1 MAAHMRRRLRRGATT
16 TAVAAA
22 AVAALAASQAPAAT
36 LADGSVGSG
45 DPQAA
50 GEDTANGGTDG
61 AATGNSPYY
70 TDLPPLVSPDKSTAS
85 NVLPA
90 AGSSEAGIPASVLAA
105 YKQAERTVATTDPSC
120 RLPWQ
125 LLAAIGKVESGQAR
139 GGRVDANGTA
149 SPRILGPAL
158 NGQGFAL
165 IKDTDGGAYD
175 GDAVH
180 DRAVGPM
187 QFIPSTWASW
197 GQDANGDGRKD
208 PNNIYD
214 AALAAGRYLCAN
226 DRDLALSADLDR
238 AVLSYNR
245 STEYLRTVRS
255 WFSYYQRGTHEIPD
269 GTGALPSSPS
279 TPSPSPRPGTGSGT
293 GSTPSPKPSPAE
305 PGGTPSPAPSK
316 PGGKPSP
323 DPSKPGGGGST
334 DPTPKPPT
342 PKPPTPKPTPPSETL
357 GSLENAGTGPLR
369 ATAGQEF
376 DERVS
381 VLARNAA
388 GAPLAK
394 VPVTFTVTGDTGTL
408 FAEGKKTVTVWTGTD
423 GTATAPKL
431 RAGEKA
437 GEFTVTAVA
446 GTGRARTL
454 TYAARVT
461 ARQADAIARTDEK
474 ALTAAPGEKFAD
486 AVTVKATYQDAAAA
500 GVAVTATMVK
510 DRLGAVENDKG
521 PHFEEDADGKPVRT
535 LTTLTTDAD
544 GQLRLPEIFAD
555 DHEGTYLLRLTTEG
569 GASVVIELT
578 VEAPEEPA
586 PGEPT
591 EPGETTEPTEP
602 GETPTPGETPS
613 AEPTQTPA
621 ATKP

>member
-1 MAAHMRRRLRRGATT
+1 MAAHIRRRLRKGATT

-36 LADGSVGSG
+36 LADGPAGGG
-45 DPQAA
+45 DPKAA
-50 GEDTANGGTDG
+50 GEDTASTENDG

-70 TDLPPLVSPDKSTAS
+70 TDLPPLVTPDK
-85 NVLPA
+85 P
-90 AGSSEAGIPASVLAA
+90 GSSSNLPVTGSAEAGIPASILAA
-105 YKQAERTVATTDPSC
+105 YKQAEQTVATTDPAC

-139 GGRVDANGTA
+139 GGRVDTNGTTT
-149 SPRILGPAL
+149 SPILGPAL

-175 GDAVH
+175 SDAVH

-226 DRDLALSADLDR
+226 DRDLAIAADLDK

-269 GTGALPSSPS
+269 GTGRLPTAPS
-279 TPSPSPRPGTGSGT
+279 TPSPSPNPGTPSPGT
-293 GSTPSPKPSPAE
+293 TPAPKPSPSP
-305 PGGTPSPAPSK
+305 PGGKPTPGPSK
-316 PGGKPSP
+316 PG
-323 DPSKPGGGGST
+323 DGST
-334 DPTPKPPT
+334 SPKPKPPT
-342 PKPPTPKPTPPSETL
+342 SKPTPAETF

-369 ATAGQEF
+369 ATAGQAF
-376 DERVS
+376 DERVA
-381 VLARNAA
+381 VLARNAL
-388 GAPLAK
+388 GAPLGK
-394 VPVTFTVTGDTGTL
+394 VSVTFTVTGNTGTL
-408 FAEGKKTVTVWTGTD
+408 FAGGKKTVTVRTGAD
-423 GTATAPKL
+423 GTATAPEL

-446 GTGRARTL
+446 GTGRPRTL
-454 TYAARVT
+454 TYAATVT
-461 ARQADAIARTDEK
+461 ARQADTIARTDEK
-474 ALTAAPGEKFAD
+474 ALVAAPGGKFAD
-486 AVTVKATYQDAAAA
+486 AVTVKATYKDAAAA

-510 DRLGAVENDKG
+510 DPLGLFDNDKG
-521 PHFEEDADGKPVRT
+521 PYFKDAAGKPVRT
-535 LTTLTTDAD
+535 LTTLTTDAE
-544 GQLRLPEIFAD
+544 GKLWLPEIFAD
-555 DHEGTYLLRLTTEG
+555 GTEGTYLLRLTTEG

-578 VEAPEEPA
+578 VQAPEETA
-586 PGEPT
+586 PEGATPEETAPKET
-591 EPGETTEPTEP
+591 E
-602 GETPTPGETPS
+602 
-613 AEPTQTPA
+613 TPA
-621 ATKP
+621 A

>member
-1 MAAHMRRRLRRGATT
+1 MAAHIRRRLRKGATT

-36 LADGSVGSG
+36 LAEGPAGGG
-45 DPQAA
+45 DPKAA
-50 GEDTANGGTDG
+50 GEDTASAEDDG

-70 TDLPPLVSPDKSTAS
+70 TDLPPLVTPDK
-85 NVLPA
+85 P
-90 AGSSEAGIPASVLAA
+90 GSSSNLPVTGSAEAGIPASILAA
-105 YKQAERTVATTDPSC
+105 YKQAEQTVATTDPAC

-139 GGRVDANGTA
+139 GGRVDANGTTT
-149 SPRILGPAL
+149 SPILGPAL

-175 GDAVH
+175 SDAVH

-226 DRDLALSADLDR
+226 DRDLAIAADLDK

-269 GTGALPSSPS
+269 GTGRLPTAPS
-279 TPSPSPRPGTGSGT
+279 TPSPSPNP
-293 GSTPSPKPSPAE
+293 
-305 PGGTPSPAPSK
+305 GTPSPGATPGPKPPPSTPGGKPTPGPSK
-316 PGGKPSP
+316 PG
-323 DPSKPGGGGST
+323 DGST
-334 DPTPKPPT
+334 SPKPKPPT
-342 PKPPTPKPTPPSETL
+342 SKPTPAETF

-369 ATAGQEF
+369 ATAGQAF
-376 DERVS
+376 DERVA
-381 VLARNAA
+381 VLARNAL
-388 GAPLAK
+388 GAPLGK
-394 VPVTFTVTGDTGTL
+394 VSVTFTVTGNTGTL
-408 FAEGKKTVTVWTGTD
+408 FTGGKKTVTVRTGAD
-423 GTATAPKL
+423 GTATAPEL

-446 GTGRARTL
+446 GTGRPRTL
-454 TYAARVT
+454 TYAATVT

-474 ALTAAPGEKFAD
+474 ALVAAPGGKFAD
-486 AVTVKATYQDAAAA
+486 AVTVKATYKDAAAA

-510 DRLGAVENDKG
+510 DPLGLFDNDKG
-521 PHFEEDADGKPVRT
+521 PYFKDAAGKPVRT
-535 LTTLTTDAD
+535 LTTLTTDAE
-544 GQLRLPEIFAD
+544 GMLRLPEIFAD
-555 DHEGTYLLRLTTEG
+555 GTEGTYLLRLTTEG

-578 VEAPEEPA
+578 IQAPEETA
-586 PGEPT
+586 PEGTAPE
-591 EPGETTEPTEP
+591 ETAPKET
-602 GETPTPGETPS
+602 ETPE
-613 AEPTQTPA
+613 A
-621 ATKP
+621 

>member
-1 MAAHMRRRLRRGATT
+1 MAAHIRRRLRKGATT

-36 LADGSVGSG
+36 LADGPAGGG
-45 DPQAA
+45 DPKAA
-50 GEDTANGGTDG
+50 GEDTASAEDDG

-70 TDLPPLVSPDKSTAS
+70 TDLPPLVTPNKPGAS
-85 NVLPA
+85 SNLPVT
-90 AGSSEAGIPASVLAA
+90 GSAEAGIPASILAA
-105 YKQAERTVATTDPSC
+105 YKQAEQTVATTDPAC

-139 GGRVDANGTA
+139 GGRVDTNGTTT
-149 SPRILGPAL
+149 SPILGPAL

-175 GDAVH
+175 SDAVH

-226 DRDLALSADLDR
+226 DRDLAIAADLDK

-255 WFSYYQRGTHEIPD
+255 WLSYYQRGTHEIPD
-269 GTGALPSSPS
+269 GTGTLPTTPS
-279 TPSPSPRPGTGSGT
+279 TPSPNPGTPSPNPGT
-293 GSTPSPKPSPAE
+293 PSPGATPSPKPSPD
-305 PGGTPSPAPSK
+305 K
-316 PGGKPSP
+316 PGGKPAP
-323 DPSKPGGGGST
+323 GHSKPGDGST
-334 DPTPKPPT
+334 SPKPKPPT
-342 PKPPTPKPTPPSETL
+342 SKPTPAETF

-369 ATAGQEF
+369 ATAGQAF
-376 DERVS
+376 DERVA
-381 VLARNAA
+381 VLARNAL
-388 GAPLAK
+388 GAPLGK
-394 VPVTFTVTGDTGTL
+394 VSVTFTVTGNTGTL
-408 FAEGKKTVTVWTGTD
+408 FAGGKKTVTVRTGAD
-423 GTATAPKL
+423 GTATAPEL

-446 GTGRARTL
+446 GTGRPRTL
-454 TYAARVT
+454 TYAATVT
-461 ARQADAIARTDEK
+461 ARQADTIARTGEK
-474 ALTAAPGEKFAD
+474 ALVAAPGGKFAD
-486 AVTVKATYQDAAAA
+486 AVTVKATYKDAAAA

-510 DRLGAVENDKG
+510 DPLGLFDNDKG
-521 PHFEEDADGKPVRT
+521 PYFKDAAGKPVRT
-535 LTTLTTDAD
+535 LTTLTTDAE
-544 GQLRLPEIFAD
+544 GMLRLPEIFAD
-555 DHEGTYLLRLTTEG
+555 GTEGTYLLRLTTEG

-578 VEAPEEPA
+578 IQAPEETA
-586 PGEPT
+586 PE
-591 EPGETTEPTEP
+591 ETAPEGTTPEETAPKDT
-602 GETPTPGETPS
+602 ETPE
-613 AEPTQTPA
+613 A
-621 ATKP
+621 

>member
-1 MAAHMRRRLRRGATT
+1 MAAHIRRRLRKGATT

-36 LADGSVGSG
+36 LADGSAGSG
-45 DPQAA
+45 DPKAA
-50 GEDTANGGTDG
+50 GEDTASGETDG

-70 TDLPPLVSPDKSTAS
+70 TDLPPLVTPDRPGSS
-85 NVLPA
+85 SDLPA
-90 AGSSEAGIPASVLAA
+90 AGSAEAGIPASVLAA

-165 IKDTDGGAYD
+165 IRDTDGGAYD

-226 DRDLALSADLDR
+226 DRDLALAADLDK

-245 STEYLRTVRS
+245 SSEYLRTVRS

-269 GTGALPSSPS
+269 GTGTLPS
-279 TPSPSPRPGTGSGT
+279 TPSTPTPTPSPRPGTGSGP
-293 GSTPSPKPSPAE
+293 GVTPSPKPS
-305 PGGTPSPAPSK
+305 SSK

-323 DPSKPGGGGST
+323 GPSKPGGGGST
-334 DPTPKPPT
+334 NPT
-342 PKPPTPKPTPPSETL
+342 PKPPTPKPTPPSETF

-381 VLARNAA
+381 VLARNAV

-394 VPVTFTVTGDTGTL
+394 VPVAFTVTGDTGTL
-408 FAEGKKTVTVWTGTD
+408 FAGGRKTVTVRTGTD

-431 RAGEKA
+431 QAGEKA
-437 GEFTVTAVA
+437 GQFTVTAVA
-446 GTGRARTL
+446 GSGRPRTL
-454 TYAARVT
+454 TYAATVT

-474 ALTAAPGEKFAD
+474 ALVAAPGEKFAD
-486 AVTVKATYQDAAAA
+486 AVTVKATYKDDVAA

-510 DRLGAVENDKG
+510 DRPGVIDNDKG
-521 PHFEEDADGKPVRT
+521 PYFKDADGKPVRT

-555 DHEGTYLLRLTTEG
+555 GNEGTYLLRLTTEG

-578 VEAPEEPA
+578 VEAPQETVPEEPA
-586 PGEPT
+586 PD
-591 EPGETTEPTEP
+591 ET
-602 GETPTPGETPS
+602 
-613 AEPTQTPA
+613 A
-621 ATKP
+621 APDAPKP

>member
-1 MAAHMRRRLRRGATT
+1 MAAHIRRRLRKGATT

-36 LADGSVGSG
+36 LADGSAGSG
-45 DPQAA
+45 DPKAA
-50 GEDTANGGTDG
+50 GEDTASGETDG

-70 TDLPPLVSPDKSTAS
+70 TDLPPLVTPDKPGSSS
-85 NVLPA
+85 NLPA
-90 AGSSEAGIPASVLAA
+90 AGRAEAGIPASILAA

-226 DRDLALSADLDR
+226 DRDLALAADLDQ

-269 GTGALPSSPS
+269 GTGTLPS
-279 TPSPSPRPGTGSGT
+279 TPSTPTPSPRPGAGSG
-293 GSTPSPKPSPAE
+293 SSATPSPNPS
-305 PGGTPSPAPSK
+305 PSK
-316 PGGKPSP
+316 PGKPSP
-323 DPSKPGGGGST
+323 GPSKPGGGGST
-334 DPTPKPPT
+334 SPT
-342 PKPPTPKPTPPSETL
+342 PKPPTPKPTPPSETF

-381 VLARNAA
+381 VLARNAV
-388 GAPLAK
+388 GAPLAM
-394 VPVTFTVTGDTGTL
+394 VPVTFTVTGGTGTL
-408 FAEGKKTVTVWTGTD
+408 FAGGRKTVTVRTGTD

-431 RAGEKA
+431 QAGEKA

-446 GTGRARTL
+446 GTGRPRTL
-454 TYAARVT
+454 TYAATVT

-474 ALTAAPGEKFAD
+474 ALAAAPGEKFAD
-486 AVTVKATYQDAAAA
+486 AVTVKATYKDAAAA

-510 DRLGAVENDKG
+510 DPLGVIDNDKG
-521 PHFEEDADGKPVRT
+521 PYFKDAKGKPVRT

-555 DHEGTYLLRLTTEG
+555 DNEGTYLLRLTTEG
-569 GASVVIELT
+569 GASVVIKLT
-578 VEAPEEPA
+578 VEAPEETAPEEPA
-586 PGEPT
+586 PDAT
-591 EPGETTEPTEP
+591 
-602 GETPTPGETPS
+602 ETPV
-613 AEPTQTPA
+613 

>member
-1 MAAHMRRRLRRGATT
+1 MAAHIRRRLRKGATT

-36 LADGSVGSG
+36 LADGSAGNG
-45 DPQAA
+45 DPKAA
-50 GEDTANGGTDG
+50 GEDTASADNDG

-70 TDLPPLVSPDKSTAS
+70 TDLPPLVTPDKPGSSS
-85 NVLPA
+85 NLPA
-90 AGSSEAGIPASVLAA
+90 TGSAEAGIPASILAA
-105 YKQAERTVATTDPSC
+105 YKQAEQTVATTDPNC

-139 GGRVDANGTA
+139 GGRVDANGTTT
-149 SPRILGPAL
+149 SPILGPAL

-226 DRDLALSADLDR
+226 DRDLAIAADLDK

-269 GTGALPSSPS
+269 GTGTLPTTPS
-279 TPSPSPRPGTGSGT
+279 TPSPNPGPSTGPSV
-293 GSTPSPKPSPAE
+293 TPSPKPSP
-305 PGGTPSPAPSK
+305 GK

-323 DPSKPGGGGST
+323 GPSKPGGGST
-334 DPTPKPPT
+334 SPTPKPPT
-342 PKPPTPKPTPPSETL
+342 PTPTPTPPAETF

-381 VLARNAA
+381 VRARNAL

-394 VPVTFTVTGDTGTL
+394 VPVTFTVTGNTGTL
-408 FAEGKKTVTVWTGTD
+408 FTGGKKTVKVTTGAD
-423 GTATAPKL
+423 GTATAPAL
-431 RAGEKA
+431 QAGEKA

-446 GTGRARTL
+446 GVGRPRTL
-454 TYAARVT
+454 TYAATVT

-474 ALTAAPGEKFAD
+474 ELLAAPGEKFGH
-486 AVTVKATYQDAAAA
+486 AVTVKATYKDAVAA

-510 DRLGAVENDKG
+510 DPLGLIDNDKG
-521 PHFEEDADGKPVRT
+521 PYFKDADGKPVRT

-544 GQLRLPEIFAD
+544 GVLRLPEIFAD
-555 DHEGTYLLRLTTEG
+555 DTEGTFTLRLTTEG

-578 VEAPEEPA
+578 VRAPEETA
-586 PGEPT
+586 PEETDPEEPV
-591 EPGETTEPTEP
+591 PGKT
-602 GETPTPGETPS
+602 ETPE
-613 AEPTQTPA
+613 A
-621 ATKP
+621 

>member
-1 MAAHMRRRLRRGATT
+1 MAAHIRRRLRKGATT

-36 LADGSVGSG
+36 LADGSAGSG
-45 DPQAA
+45 DPKAA
-50 GEDTANGGTDG
+50 GEDTASGETDG

-70 TDLPPLVSPDKSTAS
+70 TDLPPLVTPDKPGSSS
-85 NVLPA
+85 NLPA
-90 AGSSEAGIPASVLAA
+90 AGRAEAGIPASILAA

-226 DRDLALSADLDR
+226 DRDLALAADLDQ

-269 GTGALPSSPS
+269 GTGTLPS
-279 TPSPSPRPGTGSGT
+279 TPSTPTPSPRPGAGSG
-293 GSTPSPKPSPAE
+293 SSATPSPNPS
-305 PGGTPSPAPSK
+305 PSK
-316 PGGKPSP
+316 PGKPSP
-323 DPSKPGGGGST
+323 GPSKPGGGGST
-334 DPTPKPPT
+334 SPT
-342 PKPPTPKPTPPSETL
+342 PKPPTPKPTPPSETF

-381 VLARNAA
+381 VLARNAV

-394 VPVTFTVTGDTGTL
+394 VPVTFTVTGGTGTL
-408 FAEGKKTVTVWTGTD
+408 FAGGRKTVTVRTGTD

-431 RAGEKA
+431 QAGEKA

-446 GTGRARTL
+446 GTGRPRTL
-454 TYAARVT
+454 TYAATVT

-474 ALTAAPGEKFAD
+474 ALAAAPGEKFAD
-486 AVTVKATYQDAAAA
+486 AVTVKATYKDAAAA

-510 DRLGAVENDKG
+510 DPLGVIDNDKG
-521 PHFEEDADGKPVRT
+521 PYFKDAKGKPVRT

-555 DHEGTYLLRLTTEG
+555 DNEGTYLLRLTTEG
-569 GASVVIELT
+569 GASVVIKLT
-578 VEAPEEPA
+578 VEAPEETA
-586 PGEPT
+586 PEETAPDAT
-591 EPGETTEPTEP
+591 E
-602 GETPTPGETPS
+602 
-613 AEPTQTPA
+613 TPA

>member
-1 MAAHMRRRLRRGATT
+1 MAAHIRRRLRKGATT

-36 LADGSVGSG
+36 LADGSAGSG
-45 DPQAA
+45 DPKAA
-50 GEDTANGGTDG
+50 GEDTASGETDG

-70 TDLPPLVSPDKSTAS
+70 TDLPPLVTPDKPGSSS
-85 NVLPA
+85 NLPA
-90 AGSSEAGIPASVLAA
+90 AGSAEAGIPASVLAA

-226 DRDLALSADLDR
+226 DRDLALAADLDK

-255 WFSYYQRGTHEIPD
+255 WYSYYQRGTHEIPD
-269 GTGALPSSPS
+269 GTGTLPS
-279 TPSPSPRPGTGSGT
+279 TPSTPTPSPRPGTGSGP
-293 GSTPSPKPSPAE
+293 SAPPSPKPSPD
-305 PGGTPSPAPSK
+305 K

-323 DPSKPGGGGST
+323 GPSKPGGGGST
-334 DPTPKPPT
+334 SPT
-342 PKPPTPKPTPPSETL
+342 PKPPTPKPTPPSATF

-381 VLARNAA
+381 VLARNAV

-408 FAEGKKTVTVWTGTD
+408 FAGGKKTVTVRTGTD

-431 RAGEKA
+431 QAGEKA

-446 GTGRARTL
+446 GTGRPRTL
-454 TYAARVT
+454 TYAATVT

-474 ALTAAPGEKFAD
+474 ALVAAPGEKFAD
-486 AVTVKATYQDAAAA
+486 AVTVKATYKDAAAA

-510 DRLGAVENDKG
+510 DRLGVIDNDKG
-521 PHFEEDADGKPVRT
+521 PYFKDADGKPVRT

-555 DHEGTYLLRLTTEG
+555 DNEGTYLLRLTTEG

-578 VEAPEEPA
+578 VEAPQETTPEEPA
-586 PGEPT
+586 PDAT
-591 EPGETTEPTEP
+591 E
-602 GETPTPGETPS
+602 
-613 AEPTQTPA
+613 TPA

>member
-1 MAAHMRRRLRRGATT
+1 MAAHIRRRLRKGATT

-36 LADGSVGSG
+36 LADGSAGSG
-45 DPQAA
+45 DPKAA
-50 GEDTANGGTDG
+50 GEDTASETDG

-70 TDLPPLVSPDKSTAS
+70 TDLPPLVTPDKPGSSS
-85 NVLPA
+85 NLPA
-90 AGSSEAGIPASVLAA
+90 AGRAEAGIPASILAA

-139 GGRVDANGTA
+139 GGRVDANGTTT
-149 SPRILGPAL
+149 SPILGPAL

-175 GDAVH
+175 GDSVH

-187 QFIPSTWASW
+187 QFIPSTWATW

-226 DRDLALSADLDR
+226 DRDLALAADLDQ

-269 GTGALPSSPS
+269 GTGTLPTSPS
-279 TPSPSPRPGTGSGT
+279 TPTPNPSPGTGSG
-293 GSTPSPKPSPAE
+293 PSATPKPS
-305 PGGTPSPAPSK
+305 PSK

-334 DPTPKPPT
+334 SPK
-342 PKPPTPKPTPPSETL
+342 PKPPTPKPTPPAETF

-369 ATAGQEF
+369 ATAGQAF
-376 DERVS
+376 DERVT
-381 VLARNAA
+381 VLARNAV

-408 FAEGKKTVTVWTGTD
+408 FDGGKKTVTVRTGAD
-423 GTATAPKL
+423 GTATAPRL
-431 RAGEKA
+431 QAGEKA

-446 GTGRARTL
+446 GTGRPRTL
-454 TYAARVT
+454 TYAATVT

-474 ALTAAPGEKFAD
+474 DLVAAPGEKFAD
-486 AVTVKATYQDAAAA
+486 AVTVKATYKDAAAA

-510 DRLGAVENDKG
+510 DRLGVIDNDKG
-521 PHFEEDADGKPVRT
+521 PYFKDADGEPVRT
-535 LTTLTTDAD
+535 LTGLTTDAD

-555 DHEGTYLLRLTTEG
+555 DNEGTFLLRLTTEG
-569 GASVVIELT
+569 GASIVVELT
-578 VEAPEEPA
+578 VKAPEETTP
-586 PGEPT
+586 E
-591 EPGETTEPTEP
+591 EPGETTAPEPTE
-602 GETPTPGETPS
+602 
-613 AEPTQTPA
+613 TPA

>member
-1 MAAHMRRRLRRGATT
+1 MAAHIRRRLRKGATT

-36 LADGSVGSG
+36 LADGPAGGG
-45 DPQAA
+45 DPKAA
-50 GEDTANGGTDG
+50 GEDTASAEDDG

-70 TDLPPLVSPDKSTAS
+70 TDLPPLVTPDK
-85 NVLPA
+85 P
-90 AGSSEAGIPASVLAA
+90 GSSSNLPVTGSAEAGIPASILAA
-105 YKQAERTVATTDPSC
+105 YKQAEQTVATTDPAC

-139 GGRVDANGTA
+139 GGRVDTNGTTT
-149 SPRILGPAL
+149 SPILGPAL

-175 GDAVH
+175 SDAVH

-226 DRDLALSADLDR
+226 DRDLAIAADLDK

-269 GTGALPSSPS
+269 GTGRLPTAPS
-279 TPSPSPRPGTGSGT
+279 TPSPSPNPGTPSPGT
-293 GSTPSPKPSPAE
+293 TPGPKPSPSP
-305 PGGTPSPAPSK
+305 PGGKPTPGPSK
-316 PGGKPSP
+316 PG
-323 DPSKPGGGGST
+323 DGST
-334 DPTPKPPT
+334 SPKPKPPT
-342 PKPPTPKPTPPSETL
+342 SKPTPAETF

-369 ATAGQEF
+369 ATAGQAF
-376 DERVS
+376 DERVA
-381 VLARNAA
+381 VLARNAL
-388 GAPLAK
+388 GAPLGK
-394 VPVTFTVTGDTGTL
+394 VSVTFTVTGNTGTL
-408 FAEGKKTVTVWTGTD
+408 FAGGKKTVTVRTGAD
-423 GTATAPKL
+423 GTATAPEL

-446 GTGRARTL
+446 GTGRPRTL
-454 TYAARVT
+454 TYAATVT
-461 ARQADAIARTDEK
+461 ARQADTIARTDEK
-474 ALTAAPGEKFAD
+474 ALVAAPGGKFAD
-486 AVTVKATYQDAAAA
+486 AVTVKATYKDAAAA

-510 DRLGAVENDKG
+510 DPLGLFDNDKG
-521 PHFEEDADGKPVRT
+521 PYFKDAAGKPVRT
-535 LTTLTTDAD
+535 LTTLTTDAE
-544 GQLRLPEIFAD
+544 GKLRLPEILAD
-555 DHEGTYLLRLTTEG
+555 GTEGTYLLRLTTEG

-578 VEAPEEPA
+578 VQAPEETA
-586 PGEPT
+586 PEGTTPE
-591 EPGETTEPTEP
+591 ETAPKET
-602 GETPTPGETPS
+602 ETPE
-613 AEPTQTPA
+613 A
-621 ATKP
+621 

>member
-1 MAAHMRRRLRRGATT
+1 MAAHIRRRLRKGATT

-36 LADGSVGSG
+36 LADGSAGSG
-45 DPQAA
+45 DPKAA
-50 GEDTANGGTDG
+50 GEDTASGETDG

-70 TDLPPLVSPDKSTAS
+70 TDLPPLVTPDKPGSSS
-85 NVLPA
+85 NLPA
-90 AGSSEAGIPASVLAA
+90 AGSAEAGIPASVLAA

-139 GGRVDANGTA
+139 GGRVDADGTA

-226 DRDLALSADLDR
+226 DRDLAIAADLDK

-255 WFSYYQRGTHEIPD
+255 WYSYYQRGTHEIPD
-269 GTGALPSSPS
+269 GTGTLPSTPS
-279 TPSPSPRPGTGSGT
+279 TPTPSPSPGGGSG
-293 GSTPSPKPSPAE
+293 SSATPSPS
-305 PGGTPSPAPSK
+305 PSK

-323 DPSKPGGGGST
+323 GPSKPGGGGST
-334 DPTPKPPT
+334 SPT
-342 PKPPTPKPTPPSETL
+342 PKPPTPKPTPPSETF

-381 VLARNAA
+381 VLARNAV

-394 VPVTFTVTGDTGTL
+394 VPVTFTVTGGTGTL
-408 FAEGKKTVTVWTGTD
+408 FAGGKKTVTVRTGTD

-431 RAGEKA
+431 QAGEKA

-446 GTGRARTL
+446 GTGRPRTL
-454 TYAARVT
+454 TYAATVT

-474 ALTAAPGEKFAD
+474 ALVAAPGEKFAD
-486 AVTVKATYQDAAAA
+486 AVTVKATYKDAVAA

-510 DRLGAVENDKG
+510 DRLGVIDNDKG
-521 PHFEEDADGKPVRT
+521 PYFKDADGKPVRT

-555 DHEGTYLLRLTTEG
+555 DNEGTYLLRLTTEG

-578 VEAPEEPA
+578 VKAPEETTPEEPA
-586 PGEPT
+586 PDAME
-591 EPGETTEPTEP
+591 
-602 GETPTPGETPS
+602 
-613 AEPTQTPA
+613 TPA

>member
-1 MAAHMRRRLRRGATT
+1 MAAHIRRRLRKGATT

-36 LADGSVGSG
+36 LADGSAGSG
-45 DPQAA
+45 DPKAA
-50 GEDTANGGTDG
+50 GEDTASGETDG

-70 TDLPPLVSPDKSTAS
+70 TDLPPLVTPDKPGSSS
-85 NVLPA
+85 NLPA
-90 AGSSEAGIPASVLAA
+90 AGSAEAGIPASVLAA

-226 DRDLALSADLDR
+226 DRDLALAADLDN

-255 WFSYYQRGTHEIPD
+255 WYSYYQRGTHEIPD
-269 GTGALPSSPS
+269 GTGTLPS
-279 TPSPSPRPGTGSGT
+279 TPSTPTPSPRPGTGSGP
-293 GSTPSPKPSPAE
+293 SATPSPKPSPD
-305 PGGTPSPAPSK
+305 K

-323 DPSKPGGGGST
+323 GPSKPGGGGST
-334 DPTPKPPT
+334 SPT
-342 PKPPTPKPTPPSETL
+342 PKPPTPKPTPPSATF

-381 VLARNAA
+381 VLARNAV

-408 FAEGKKTVTVWTGTD
+408 FAGGKKTVTVRTGTD

-431 RAGEKA
+431 QAGEKA

-446 GTGRARTL
+446 GTGRPRTL
-454 TYAARVT
+454 TYAATVT

-474 ALTAAPGEKFAD
+474 ALVAAPGEKFAD
-486 AVTVKATYQDAAAA
+486 AVTVKATYKDAAAA

-510 DRLGAVENDKG
+510 DPLGVIDNDKG
-521 PHFEEDADGKPVRT
+521 PYFKDADGKPVRT

-555 DHEGTYLLRLTTEG
+555 DNEGTYLLRLTTEG

-578 VEAPEEPA
+578 VEAPQETTPEEPA
-586 PGEPT
+586 PDAT
-591 EPGETTEPTEP
+591 E
-602 GETPTPGETPS
+602 
-613 AEPTQTPA
+613 TPA

>member
-1 MAAHMRRRLRRGATT
+1 MAAHIRRRLRKGATT

-36 LADGSVGSG
+36 LADGSAGSG
-45 DPQAA
+45 DPKAA
-50 GEDTANGGTDG
+50 GEDTASGETDG

-70 TDLPPLVSPDKSTAS
+70 TDLPPLVTPDKPGSSS
-85 NVLPA
+85 NLPA
-90 AGSSEAGIPASVLAA
+90 AGSAEAGIPASVLAA

-226 DRDLALSADLDR
+226 DRDLALAADLDQ

-255 WFSYYQRGTHEIPD
+255 WYSYYQRGALEIPD
-269 GTGALPSSPS
+269 GTGRLPS
-279 TPSPSPRPGTGSGT
+279 TPSTPTPSPRPGTGSGP
-293 GSTPSPKPSPAE
+293 SATPSPKPSPD
-305 PGGTPSPAPSK
+305 K

-323 DPSKPGGGGST
+323 GPSKPGGGGST
-334 DPTPKPPT
+334 SPT
-342 PKPPTPKPTPPSETL
+342 PKPPTPKPTPPSATF

-381 VLARNAA
+381 VLARNAV

-394 VPVTFTVTGDTGTL
+394 VPVTFTVTGGTGTL
-408 FAEGKKTVTVWTGTD
+408 FAGGKKTVTVRTGAD

-431 RAGEKA
+431 QAGEKA

-446 GTGRARTL
+446 GTGRPRTL
-454 TYAARVT
+454 TYAATVT

-474 ALTAAPGEKFAD
+474 ALVAAPGEKFAD
-486 AVTVKATYQDAAAA
+486 AVTVKATYKDAAAA

-510 DRLGAVENDKG
+510 DRLGVIDNDKG
-521 PHFEEDADGKPVRT
+521 PYFKDADGKPVRT

-555 DHEGTYLLRLTTEG
+555 DNEGTYLLRLTTEG

-578 VEAPEEPA
+578 VKAPEETTPDEPA
-586 PGEPT
+586 PDAT
-591 EPGETTEPTEP
+591 E
-602 GETPTPGETPS
+602 
-613 AEPTQTPA
+613 TPA

>member
-1 MAAHMRRRLRRGATT
+1 MAAHIRRRLRKGATT

-36 LADGSVGSG
+36 LADGPAGGG
-45 DPQAA
+45 DPKAA
-50 GEDTANGGTDG
+50 GEDTASTENDG

-70 TDLPPLVSPDKSTAS
+70 TDLPPLVTPDK
-85 NVLPA
+85 P
-90 AGSSEAGIPASVLAA
+90 GSSSNLPVTGSAEAGIPASILAA
-105 YKQAERTVATTDPSC
+105 YKQAEQTVATTDPAC

-139 GGRVDANGTA
+139 GGRVDTNGTTT
-149 SPRILGPAL
+149 SPILGPAL

-175 GDAVH
+175 SDAVH

-226 DRDLALSADLDR
+226 DRDLAIAADLDK

-269 GTGALPSSPS
+269 GTGRLPTAPS
-279 TPSPSPRPGTGSGT
+279 TPSPSPNPGTPSPGT
-293 GSTPSPKPSPAE
+293 TPAPKPSPSP
-305 PGGTPSPAPSK
+305 PGGKPTPGPSK
-316 PGGKPSP
+316 PG
-323 DPSKPGGGGST
+323 DGST
-334 DPTPKPPT
+334 SPKPKPPT
-342 PKPPTPKPTPPSETL
+342 SKPTPAETF

-369 ATAGQEF
+369 ATAGQAF
-376 DERVS
+376 DERVA
-381 VLARNAA
+381 VLARSAL
-388 GAPLAK
+388 GAPLGK
-394 VPVTFTVTGDTGTL
+394 VSVTFTVTGNTGTL
-408 FAEGKKTVTVWTGTD
+408 FAGGKKTVTVRTGAD
-423 GTATAPKL
+423 GTATAPEL

-446 GTGRARTL
+446 GTGRPRTL
-454 TYAARVT
+454 TYAATVT
-461 ARQADAIARTDEK
+461 ARQADTIARTDET
-474 ALTAAPGEKFAD
+474 ALVAAPGGKFAD
-486 AVTVKATYQDAAAA
+486 AVTVKATYKDAAAA

-510 DRLGAVENDKG
+510 DPLGLFDNDKG
-521 PHFEEDADGKPVRT
+521 PYFKDAAGKPVRT
-535 LTTLTTDAD
+535 LTTLTTDAE
-544 GQLRLPEIFAD
+544 GKLRLPEIFAD
-555 DHEGTYLLRLTTEG
+555 GTEGTYLLRLTTEG

-578 VEAPEEPA
+578 VQAPEETA
-586 PGEPT
+586 PEGTTPE
-591 EPGETTEPTEP
+591 ETAPKET
-602 GETPTPGETPS
+602 ETPE
-613 AEPTQTPA
+613 A
-621 ATKP
+621 

>member
-1 MAAHMRRRLRRGATT
+1 MAAHIRRRLRKGATT

-36 LADGSVGSG
+36 LADGPAGGG
-45 DPQAA
+45 DPKAA
-50 GEDTANGGTDG
+50 GEDTASAEDDG

-70 TDLPPLVSPDKSTAS
+70 TDLPPLVTPDKPGAS
-85 NVLPA
+85 SNLPVT
-90 AGSSEAGIPASVLAA
+90 GSAEAGIPASILAA
-105 YKQAERTVATTDPSC
+105 YKQAEQTVATTDPAC

-139 GGRVDANGTA
+139 GGRVDANGTTT
-149 SPRILGPAL
+149 SPILGPAL

-175 GDAVH
+175 SDAVH

-226 DRDLALSADLDR
+226 DRDLAIAADLDK

-269 GTGALPSSPS
+269 GTGTLPTTPS
-279 TPSPSPRPGTGSGT
+279 TPSGSTPSPNPGAPSPGA
-293 GSTPSPKPSPAE
+293 TPSPKPSPD
-305 PGGTPSPAPSK
+305 K
-316 PGGKPSP
+316 PGGKPTP
-323 DPSKPGGGGST
+323 GPSKPGDGST
-334 DPTPKPPT
+334 SPKPKPPT
-342 PKPPTPKPTPPSETL
+342 SKPTPAETF

-369 ATAGQEF
+369 ATAGQTF
-376 DERVS
+376 DERVA
-381 VLARNAA
+381 VLARNAL
-388 GAPLAK
+388 GAPLGK
-394 VPVTFTVTGDTGTL
+394 VSVTFTVTGNTGTL
-408 FAEGKKTVTVWTGTD
+408 FADGKKTVTLRTGAD
-423 GTATAPKL
+423 GTVTAPEL

-446 GTGRARTL
+446 GTGRPRTL
-454 TYAARVT
+454 TYAATVT
-461 ARQADAIARTDEK
+461 ARQADTIARTDEK
-474 ALTAAPGEKFAD
+474 ALVAAPGGKFAD
-486 AVTVKATYQDAAAA
+486 AVTVKATYKDAAAA

-510 DRLGAVENDKG
+510 DPLGLFDNDKG
-521 PHFEEDADGKPVRT
+521 PYFKDAAGKPVRT
-535 LTTLTTDAD
+535 LTALTTDAE
-544 GQLRLPEIFAD
+544 GMLRLPEIFAD
-555 DHEGTYLLRLTTEG
+555 GTEGTYLLRLTTEG

-578 VEAPEEPA
+578 IQAPEETA
-586 PGEPT
+586 PEGTTPE
-591 EPGETTEPTEP
+591 ETAPKET
-602 GETPTPGETPS
+602 ETPE
-613 AEPTQTPA
+613 A
-621 ATKP
+621 

>member
-1 MAAHMRRRLRRGATT
+1 MAAHIRRRLRKGATT

-22 AVAALAASQAPAAT
+22 AVAALTASQAPGVT
-36 LADGSVGSG
+36 LAEGSVGGG
-45 DPQAA
+45 DPKAA
-50 GEDTANGGTDG
+50 GEDTASAGDDG
-61 AATGNSPYY
+61 EATGNSPYY
-70 TDLPPLVSPDKSTAS
+70 TDLPPLVTPDK
-85 NVLPA
+85 P
-90 AGSSEAGIPASVLAA
+90 GSSSKLPMSGSAEAGIPASILAA

-149 SPRILGPAL
+149 TPRILGPAL

-187 QFIPSTWASW
+187 QFIPSTWAAW

-226 DRDLALSADLDR
+226 DRDLALTADLDQ

-269 GTGALPSSPS
+269 GAGTLPATPS
-279 TPSPSPRPGTGSGT
+279 TPSPSPNPGTTPGPSR
-293 GSTPSPKPSPAE
+293 TPSPKPS
-305 PGGTPSPAPSK
+305 PSK

-323 DPSKPGGGGST
+323 GPSKPGDGST
-334 DPTPKPPT
+334 SPTPKPPT
-342 PKPPTPKPTPPSETL
+342 PKPPTPKPTPPSDTF

-369 ATAGQEF
+369 ATAGRAF
-376 DERVS
+376 DEQVS
-381 VLARNAA
+381 VRARNAL

-394 VPVTFTVTGDTGTL
+394 VPVTFTVTGNTGTL
-408 FAEGKKTVTVWTGTD
+408 FTGGKKTVTVTTGAD
-423 GTATAPKL
+423 GTATAPEL

-446 GTGRARTL
+446 GTGRPRTL
-454 TYAARVT
+454 TYAATVT
-461 ARQADAIARTDEK
+461 ARQADAIVRTEEK
-474 ALTAAPGEKFAD
+474 ALVAAPGGKFAD
-486 AVTVKATYQDAAAA
+486 AVTVKATYKDAAAA

-510 DRLGAVENDKG
+510 DSPEFADNDRG
-521 PHFEEDADGKPVRT
+521 PYFKDADGKPVRT
-535 LTTLTTDAD
+535 LTTLTDAE
-544 GQLRLPEIFAD
+544 GVLRLPEIFAD
-555 DHEGTYLLRLTTEG
+555 DTEGTYLLRLTTEG

-578 VEAPEEPA
+578 IEAPEETTPEETPPEETTPEETTPEETA
-586 PGEPT
+586 PGGTAPE
-591 EPGETTEPTEP
+591 ETAPEKT
-602 GETPTPGETPS
+602 ETPE
-613 AEPTQTPA
+613 A
-621 ATKP
+621 

>member
-1 MAAHMRRRLRRGATT
+1 MAAHIRRRLRKGATT

-36 LADGSVGSG
+36 LADGSAGSG
-45 DPQAA
+45 DPKAA
-50 GEDTANGGTDG
+50 GEDTASGETDG

-70 TDLPPLVSPDKSTAS
+70 TDLPPLVTPDKPGSSS
-85 NVLPA
+85 NLPA
-90 AGSSEAGIPASVLAA
+90 AGSAEAGIPASVLAA

-226 DRDLALSADLDR
+226 DRDLALAADLDQ

-255 WFSYYQRGTHEIPD
+255 WYSYYQRGTHEIPD
-269 GTGALPSSPS
+269 GTGTLPSIPS
-279 TPSPSPRPGTGSGT
+279 TPSPSPRPGTGSGP
-293 GSTPSPKPSPAE
+293 SATPSPKPSPD
-305 PGGTPSPAPSK
+305 K

-323 DPSKPGGGGST
+323 GPSKPGGGGST
-334 DPTPKPPT
+334 SPT
-342 PKPPTPKPTPPSETL
+342 PKPPTPKPTPPSATF

-381 VLARNAA
+381 VLARNAI

-394 VPVTFTVTGDTGTL
+394 VPVTFTVTGGTGTL
-408 FAEGKKTVTVWTGTD
+408 FAGGKKTVTVRTGAD

-431 RAGEKA
+431 QAGEKA

-446 GTGRARTL
+446 GTGRPRTL
-454 TYAARVT
+454 TYAATVT

-474 ALTAAPGEKFAD
+474 ALVAAPGEKFAD
-486 AVTVKATYQDAAAA
+486 AVTVKATYKDAAAA

-510 DRLGAVENDKG
+510 DRLGVIDNDKG
-521 PHFEEDADGKPVRT
+521 PYFKDADGKPVRT
-535 LTTLTTDAD
+535 LTTLTTDAA

-555 DHEGTYLLRLTTEG
+555 DNEGTYLLRLTTEG

-578 VEAPEEPA
+578 VKAPEETTPEEPA
-586 PGEPT
+586 PDAT
-591 EPGETTEPTEP
+591 E
-602 GETPTPGETPS
+602 
-613 AEPTQTPA
+613 TPA

>member
-1 MAAHMRRRLRRGATT
+1 MAAHIRRRLRKGATT

-36 LADGSVGSG
+36 LADGSAGSG
-45 DPQAA
+45 DPKAA
-50 GEDTANGGTDG
+50 GEDTASGETDG

-70 TDLPPLVSPDKSTAS
+70 TDLPPLVTPDKPGSSS
-85 NVLPA
+85 NLPA
-90 AGSSEAGIPASVLAA
+90 AGRAEAGIPASILAA

-226 DRDLALSADLDR
+226 DRDLALAADLDQ

-269 GTGALPSSPS
+269 GTGTLPS
-279 TPSPSPRPGTGSGT
+279 TPSTPTPSPRPGAGSG
-293 GSTPSPKPSPAE
+293 SSATPSPNPS
-305 PGGTPSPAPSK
+305 PSK
-316 PGGKPSP
+316 PGKPSP
-323 DPSKPGGGGST
+323 GPSKPGGGGST
-334 DPTPKPPT
+334 SPT
-342 PKPPTPKPTPPSETL
+342 PKPPTPKPTPPSETF

-381 VLARNAA
+381 VLARNAV

-394 VPVTFTVTGDTGTL
+394 VPVTFTVTGGTGTL
-408 FAEGKKTVTVWTGTD
+408 FAGGRKTVTVRTGTD

-431 RAGEKA
+431 QAGEKA

-446 GTGRARTL
+446 GTGRPRTL
-454 TYAARVT
+454 TYAATVT

-474 ALTAAPGEKFAD
+474 ALVAAPGEKFAD
-486 AVTVKATYQDAAAA
+486 AVTVKATYKDAAAA

-510 DRLGAVENDKG
+510 DPLGVIDNDKG
-521 PHFEEDADGKPVRT
+521 PYFKDAKGKPVRT

-555 DHEGTYLLRLTTEG
+555 DNEGTYLLRLTTEG
-569 GASVVIELT
+569 GASVVIKLT
-578 VEAPEEPA
+578 VEAPEETA
-586 PGEPT
+586 PEETAPEETAPDAT
-591 EPGETTEPTEP
+591 E
-602 GETPTPGETPS
+602 
-613 AEPTQTPA
+613 TPA

>member
-1 MAAHMRRRLRRGATT
+1 MAAHIRRRLRKGATT

-22 AVAALAASQAPAAT
+22 VVAALTASQAPAAT
-36 LADGSVGSG
+36 LAEGAAGGG
-45 DPQAA
+45 DPKAA
-50 GEDTANGGTDG
+50 GEDTASAGDDG

-70 TDLPPLVSPDKSTAS
+70 TDLPPLVTPDKPRSS
-85 NVLPA
+85 SELPMT
-90 AGSSEAGIPASVLAA
+90 GGTEAGIPASILAA
-105 YKQAERTVATTDPSC
+105 YKQAERTVATTDPNC

-158 NGQGFAL
+158 NGRGFAL

-226 DRDLALSADLDR
+226 DRDLALAADLDS

-269 GTGALPSSPS
+269 GTGTLPTAPS
-279 TPSPSPRPGTGSGT
+279 TPSPNRGPSTNPGPSR
-293 GSTPSPKPSPAE
+293 TPSPKPSPH
-305 PGGTPSPAPSK
+305 K

-323 DPSKPGGGGST
+323 GASKPGGDGST
-334 DPTPKPPT
+334 SPKPKPPTPKPPI
-342 PKPPTPKPTPPSETL
+342 PKPPTPKPTPPSETF

-369 ATAGQEF
+369 ATAGQAF

-381 VLARNAA
+381 VRARNAL

-394 VPVTFTVTGDTGTL
+394 VPVTFAVTGNTGTL
-408 FAEGKKTVTVWTGTD
+408 FTGGGKTVTVTTGAD
-423 GTATAPKL
+423 GTATAPAL
-431 RAGEKA
+431 QAGEQA

-446 GTGRARTL
+446 GIGRPRTL
-454 TYAARVT
+454 TYAATVT
-461 ARQADAIARTDEK
+461 ARQADAIARTGDK
-474 ALTAAPGEKFAD
+474 ALVAAPGEKFAD
-486 AVTVKATYQDAAAA
+486 VVTVKATYEAAAAA

-510 DRLGAVENDKG
+510 DPLGLVDNDRG
-521 PHFEEDADGKPVRT
+521 PYFKDEDDTPVRT
-535 LTTLTTDAD
+535 LTTLTTDAE
-544 GQLRLPEIFAD
+544 GVLRLPEIFAD
-555 DHEGTYLLRLTTEG
+555 DTEGTYLLRLTTEG

-578 VEAPEEPA
+578 IQAPEETAPEEAAPEETAPEESAPEETA
-586 PGEPT
+586 PGKT
-591 EPGETTEPTEP
+591 
-602 GETPTPGETPS
+602 ETPE
-613 AEPTQTPA
+613 A
-621 ATKP
+621 

>member
-1 MAAHMRRRLRRGATT
+1 MAAHIRRRLRKGATT

-36 LADGSVGSG
+36 LADAGGG
-45 DPQAA
+45 DPKAA
-50 GEDTANGGTDG
+50 GEDTASAEDDG

-70 TDLPPLVSPDKSTAS
+70 TDLPPLVTPDK
-85 NVLPA
+85 P
-90 AGSSEAGIPASVLAA
+90 GSSSNLPVTGSAEAGIPASILAA
-105 YKQAERTVATTDPSC
+105 YKQAEQTVATTDPAC

-139 GGRVDANGTA
+139 GGRVDANGTTT
-149 SPRILGPAL
+149 SPILGPAL

-175 GDAVH
+175 SDAVH

-226 DRDLALSADLDR
+226 DRDLAIAADLDK

-269 GTGALPSSPS
+269 GTGRLPTAPS
-279 TPSPSPRPGTGSGT
+279 TPTPSPNPGTPSP
-293 GSTPSPKPSPAE
+293 TPTPKPSPD
-305 PGGTPSPAPSK
+305 K
-316 PGGKPSP
+316 PGGKPTP
-323 DPSKPGGGGST
+323 GPSKPGDGST
-334 DPTPKPPT
+334 SPKPKPPT
-342 PKPPTPKPTPPSETL
+342 SKPTPAETF

-369 ATAGQEF
+369 ATAGQAF
-376 DERVS
+376 DERVT
-381 VLARNAA
+381 VLARNAL
-388 GAPLAK
+388 GAPLGK
-394 VPVTFTVTGDTGTL
+394 VSVTFTVTGDTGTL
-408 FAEGKKTVTVWTGTD
+408 FAGGRKTVTLRTGAD
-423 GTATAPKL
+423 GTVTAPEL

-446 GTGRARTL
+446 GTGRPRTL
-454 TYAARVT
+454 TYAATVT

-474 ALTAAPGEKFAD
+474 ALVAAPGEKFAD
-486 AVTVKATYQDAAAA
+486 AVTVKATYKDAAAA

-510 DRLGAVENDKG
+510 DPLGLFDNDKG
-521 PHFEEDADGKPVRT
+521 PYFKDAAGKPVRT

-544 GQLRLPEIFAD
+544 GMLRLPEIFAD
-555 DHEGTYLLRLTTEG
+555 GTEGIFKLRLTTEG

-578 VEAPEEPA
+578 IQAPEETA
-586 PGEPT
+586 PEGTTPEEAAPK
-591 EPGETTEPTEP
+591 ET
-602 GETPTPGETPS
+602 ETPE
-613 AEPTQTPA
+613 A
-621 ATKP
+621 

>member
-1 MAAHMRRRLRRGATT
+1 MAAHIRRRLRKGATT

-36 LADGSVGSG
+36 LADGPAGGG
-45 DPQAA
+45 DPKAA
-50 GEDTANGGTDG
+50 GEDTASTENDG

-70 TDLPPLVSPDKSTAS
+70 TDLPPLVTPDK
-85 NVLPA
+85 P
-90 AGSSEAGIPASVLAA
+90 GSSSNLPVTGSAEAGIPASILAA
-105 YKQAERTVATTDPSC
+105 YKQAEQTVATTDPAC

-139 GGRVDANGTA
+139 GGRVDTNGTTT
-149 SPRILGPAL
+149 SPILGPAL

-175 GDAVH
+175 SDAVH

-226 DRDLALSADLDR
+226 DRDLAIAADLDK

-269 GTGALPSSPS
+269 GTGRLPTAPS
-279 TPSPSPRPGTGSGT
+279 APSPSPNPGTPSPGT
-293 GSTPSPKPSPAE
+293 TPAPKPSPSP
-305 PGGTPSPAPSK
+305 PGGKPTPGPSK
-316 PGGKPSP
+316 PG
-323 DPSKPGGGGST
+323 DGST
-334 DPTPKPPT
+334 SPKPKPPT
-342 PKPPTPKPTPPSETL
+342 SKPTPAETF

-369 ATAGQEF
+369 ATAGQAF
-376 DERVS
+376 DERVA
-381 VLARNAA
+381 VLARNAL
-388 GAPLAK
+388 GAPLGK
-394 VPVTFTVTGDTGTL
+394 VSVTFTVTGNTGTL
-408 FAEGKKTVTVWTGTD
+408 FAGGKKTVTVRTGAD
-423 GTATAPKL
+423 GTATAPEL

-437 GEFTVTAVA
+437 GEFTVTTVA
-446 GTGRARTL
+446 GTGRPRTL
-454 TYAARVT
+454 TYAATVT
-461 ARQADAIARTDEK
+461 ARQADTIARTDEK
-474 ALTAAPGEKFAD
+474 ALVAAPGGKFAD
-486 AVTVKATYQDAAAA
+486 AVTVKATYKDAAAA

-510 DRLGAVENDKG
+510 DPLGLFDNDKG
-521 PHFEEDADGKPVRT
+521 PYFKDAAGKPVRT
-535 LTTLTTDAD
+535 LTTLTTDAE
-544 GQLRLPEIFAD
+544 GKLRLPEIFAD
-555 DHEGTYLLRLTTEG
+555 GTEGTYLLRLTTEG

-578 VEAPEEPA
+578 VQAPEETA
-586 PGEPT
+586 PEGTTPEETAPKET
-591 EPGETTEPTEP
+591 E
-602 GETPTPGETPS
+602 
-613 AEPTQTPA
+613 TPA
-621 ATKP
+621 A

>member
-1 MAAHMRRRLRRGATT
+1 MAAHIRRRLRKGATT

-36 LADGSVGSG
+36 LADGSAGSG
-45 DPQAA
+45 DPKAA
-50 GEDTANGGTDG
+50 GEDTASGETDG

-70 TDLPPLVSPDKSTAS
+70 TDLPPLVTPDKPGSSS
-85 NVLPA
+85 NLPA
-90 AGSSEAGIPASVLAA
+90 AGSAEAGIPASVLAA

-226 DRDLALSADLDR
+226 DRDLALAADLDQ

-255 WFSYYQRGTHEIPD
+255 WYSYYQRGTHEIPD
-269 GTGALPSSPS
+269 GTGTLPS
-279 TPSPSPRPGTGSGT
+279 TPSTPTPSPRPGTGSGP
-293 GSTPSPKPSPAE
+293 SATPSPKPSPD
-305 PGGTPSPAPSK
+305 K

-323 DPSKPGGGGST
+323 GPSKPGGGGST
-334 DPTPKPPT
+334 SPT
-342 PKPPTPKPTPPSETL
+342 PKPPTPKPTPPSATF

-381 VLARNAA
+381 VLARNAV

-394 VPVTFTVTGDTGTL
+394 VPVTFTVTGGTGTL
-408 FAEGKKTVTVWTGTD
+408 FAGGKKTVTVRTGAD

-431 RAGEKA
+431 QAGEKA

-446 GTGRARTL
+446 GTGRPRTL
-454 TYAARVT
+454 TYAATVT

-474 ALTAAPGEKFAD
+474 ALVAAPGEKFAD
-486 AVTVKATYQDAAAA
+486 AVTVKATYKDAAAA

-510 DRLGAVENDKG
+510 DRLGVIDNDKG
-521 PHFEEDADGKPVRT
+521 PYFKDADGKPVRT

-555 DHEGTYLLRLTTEG
+555 DNEGTYLLRLTTEG

-578 VEAPEEPA
+578 VKAPEETTPEEPA
-586 PGEPT
+586 PDAT
-591 EPGETTEPTEP
+591 E
-602 GETPTPGETPS
+602 
-613 AEPTQTPA
+613 TPA

>member
-1 MAAHMRRRLRRGATT
+1 MAAHIRRRLRKGATT

-36 LADGSVGSG
+36 LADGSAGSG
-45 DPQAA
+45 DPKAA
-50 GEDTANGGTDG
+50 GEDTASGETDG

-70 TDLPPLVSPDKSTAS
+70 TDLPPLVTPDKPGSSS
-85 NVLPA
+85 NLPA
-90 AGSSEAGIPASVLAA
+90 AGSAEAGIPASVLAA
-105 YKQAERTVATTDPSC
+105 YKQAERSVATTDPSC

-226 DRDLALSADLDR
+226 DRDLALAADLDQ

-255 WFSYYQRGTHEIPD
+255 WYSYYQRGTHEIPD
-269 GTGALPSSPS
+269 GTGTLPS
-279 TPSPSPRPGTGSGT
+279 TPSTPTPSPRPGTGSGP
-293 GSTPSPKPSPAE
+293 SATPSPKPSPD
-305 PGGTPSPAPSK
+305 K

-323 DPSKPGGGGST
+323 GPSKPGGGGST
-334 DPTPKPPT
+334 SPT
-342 PKPPTPKPTPPSETL
+342 PKPPTPKPTPPSATF

-381 VLARNAA
+381 VLARNAV

-394 VPVTFTVTGDTGTL
+394 VPVTFTVTGGTGTL
-408 FAEGKKTVTVWTGTD
+408 FAGGKKTVTVRTGAD

-431 RAGEKA
+431 QAGEKA

-446 GTGRARTL
+446 GTGRPRTL
-454 TYAARVT
+454 TYAATVT

-474 ALTAAPGEKFAD
+474 ALVAAPGEKFAD
-486 AVTVKATYQDAAAA
+486 AVTVKATYKDAAAA

-510 DRLGAVENDKG
+510 DRLGVIDNDKG
-521 PHFEEDADGKPVRT
+521 PYFKDADGKPVRT

-555 DHEGTYLLRLTTEG
+555 DNEGTYLLRLTTEG

-578 VEAPEEPA
+578 VKAPEETTPDEPA
-586 PGEPT
+586 PDAT
-591 EPGETTEPTEP
+591 E
-602 GETPTPGETPS
+602 
-613 AEPTQTPA
+613 TPA

>member
-1 MAAHMRRRLRRGATT
+1 MAAHIRRRLRKGATT

-36 LADGSVGSG
+36 LADGSAGSG
-45 DPQAA
+45 DPKAA
-50 GEDTANGGTDG
+50 GEDTASGETDG

-70 TDLPPLVSPDKSTAS
+70 TDLPPLVTPDKPGSSS
-85 NVLPA
+85 NLPA
-90 AGSSEAGIPASVLAA
+90 AGSAEAGIPASVLAA

-226 DRDLALSADLDR
+226 DRDLALAADLDQ

-255 WFSYYQRGTHEIPD
+255 WYSYYQRGTHEIPD
-269 GTGALPSSPS
+269 GTGTLPSIPS
-279 TPSPSPRPGTGSGT
+279 TPTPSPRPGTGSGP
-293 GSTPSPKPSPAE
+293 SATPSPKPSPD
-305 PGGTPSPAPSK
+305 K

-323 DPSKPGGGGST
+323 GPSKPGGGGST
-334 DPTPKPPT
+334 SPT
-342 PKPPTPKPTPPSETL
+342 PKPPTPKPTPPSATF

-381 VLARNAA
+381 VLARNAV

-394 VPVTFTVTGDTGTL
+394 VPVTFTVTGGTGTL
-408 FAEGKKTVTVWTGTD
+408 FAGGKKTVTVRTGAD

-431 RAGEKA
+431 QAGEKA

-446 GTGRARTL
+446 GTGRPRTL
-454 TYAARVT
+454 TYAATVT

-474 ALTAAPGEKFAD
+474 ALVAAPGEKFAD
-486 AVTVKATYQDAAAA
+486 AVTVKATYKDAAAA

-510 DRLGAVENDKG
+510 DRLGVIDNDKG
-521 PHFEEDADGKPVRT
+521 PYFKDADGKPVRT

-555 DHEGTYLLRLTTEG
+555 DNEGTYLLRLTTEG

-578 VEAPEEPA
+578 VKAPEETTPEEPA
-586 PGEPT
+586 PDAT
-591 EPGETTEPTEP
+591 E
-602 GETPTPGETPS
+602 
-613 AEPTQTPA
+613 TPA

>member
-1 MAAHMRRRLRRGATT
+1 MAAHIRRRLRKGATT

-36 LADGSVGSG
+36 LSEGSGGG

-50 GEDTANGGTDG
+50 GEDTASAGTDG

-70 TDLPPLVSPDKSTAS
+70 TDLPPLVTPDKPGSSS
-85 NVLPA
+85 NLPA
-90 AGSSEAGIPASVLAA
+90 AGRAEAGIPATILAA
-105 YKQAERTVATTDPSC
+105 YKQAEQTVATTDPTC

-226 DRDLALSADLDR
+226 DRDLAVSADLDK

-245 STEYLRTVRS
+245 STEYLNTVRS
-255 WFSYYQRGTHEIPD
+255 WLSYYQRGTHEVPD
-269 GTGALPSSPS
+269 GAGTLPTTPS
-279 TPSPSPRPGTGSGT
+279 TPVPTLPGPRPGSGP
-293 GSTPSPKPSPAE
+293 SVTPSPKPSP
-305 PGGTPSPAPSK
+305 SK
-316 PGGKPSP
+316 PAGKPSP
-323 DPSKPGGGGST
+323 SPSKPGGGST
-334 DPTPKPPT
+334 SPTPKPPT
-342 PKPPTPKPTPPSETL
+342 PPTGEPTPPAETF

-369 ATAGQEF
+369 ATAGGTF

-381 VLARNAA
+381 VRARNAL

-394 VPVTFTVTGDTGTL
+394 APVTFTVTGDTGTL
-408 FAEGKKTVTVWTGTD
+408 FAGGKKTVTVRTGAD
-423 GTATAPKL
+423 GTATAPEL

-437 GEFTVTAVA
+437 GEFTVTAAA
-446 GTGRARTL
+446 GIGRPRTL
-454 TYAARVT
+454 TYAATVT
-461 ARQADAIARTDEK
+461 ARQADAIARTDDKELV
-474 ALTAAPGEKFAD
+474 ATSGEKFTD
-486 AVTVKATYQDAAAA
+486 AVTVRATFKDAVAP

-510 DRLGAVENDKG
+510 DRLGVIDNDKG
-521 PHFEEDADGKPVRT
+521 PYFEDEAGKPVRT
-535 LTTLTTDAD
+535 LTGLTTDAD
-544 GQLRLPEIFAD
+544 GKLRLPDIHAAGD
-555 DHEGTYLLRLTTEG
+555 AGTYLLRLTTEG
-569 GASVVIELT
+569 GGSIVVELT
-578 VEAPEEPA
+578 VKASAETAPEEP
-586 PGEPT
+586 
-591 EPGETTEPTEP
+591 
-602 GETPTPGETPS
+602 ETPKATETPK
-613 AEPTQTPA
+613 AV
-621 ATKP
+621 KP

>member
-1 MAAHMRRRLRRGATT
+1 MAAHIRRRLRKGATT

-36 LADGSVGSG
+36 LADGSAGSG
-45 DPQAA
+45 DPKAA
-50 GEDTANGGTDG
+50 GEDTASGETDG

-70 TDLPPLVSPDKSTAS
+70 TDLPPLVTPDKPGSSS
-85 NVLPA
+85 NLPA
-90 AGSSEAGIPASVLAA
+90 AGSAEAGIPASVLAA

-226 DRDLALSADLDR
+226 DRDLALAADLDQ

-255 WFSYYQRGTHEIPD
+255 WYSYYQRGTHEIPD
-269 GTGALPSSPS
+269 GTGTLPSTPS
-279 TPSPSPRPGTGSGT
+279 TPSPSPRPGTGSGP
-293 GSTPSPKPSPAE
+293 SATPSPKPSPD
-305 PGGTPSPAPSK
+305 K

-323 DPSKPGGGGST
+323 GPSKPGGGGST
-334 DPTPKPPT
+334 SPT
-342 PKPPTPKPTPPSETL
+342 PKPPTPKPTPPSATF

-381 VLARNAA
+381 VLARNAV

-394 VPVTFTVTGDTGTL
+394 VPVTFTVTGGTGTL
-408 FAEGKKTVTVWTGTD
+408 FAGGKKTVTVRTGAD

-431 RAGEKA
+431 QAGEKA

-446 GTGRARTL
+446 GTGRPRTL
-454 TYAARVT
+454 TYAATVT

-474 ALTAAPGEKFAD
+474 ALVAAPGEKFAD
-486 AVTVKATYQDAAAA
+486 AVTVKATYKDAAAA

-510 DRLGAVENDKG
+510 DRLGVIDNDKG
-521 PHFEEDADGKPVRT
+521 PYFKDADGKPVRT

-555 DHEGTYLLRLTTEG
+555 DNEGTYLLRLTTEG

-578 VEAPEEPA
+578 VKAPEETTPEEPA
-586 PGEPT
+586 PDATG
-591 EPGETTEPTEP
+591 
-602 GETPTPGETPS
+602 
-613 AEPTQTPA
+613 TPA

>member
-1 MAAHMRRRLRRGATT
+1 MAAHIRRRLRKGATT

-36 LADGSVGSG
+36 LADGSAGSG
-45 DPQAA
+45 DPKAA
-50 GEDTANGGTDG
+50 GEDTASGETDG

-70 TDLPPLVSPDKSTAS
+70 TDLPPLVTPDKPGSSS
-85 NVLPA
+85 NLPA
-90 AGSSEAGIPASVLAA
+90 AGSAEAGIPASVLAA

-226 DRDLALSADLDR
+226 DRDLALAADLDQ

-255 WFSYYQRGTHEIPD
+255 WYSYYQRGTHEIPD
-269 GTGALPSSPS
+269 GTGTLPSTPS
-279 TPSPSPRPGTGSGT
+279 TPSPSPRPGTGSGP
-293 GSTPSPKPSPAE
+293 SATPSPKPSPD
-305 PGGTPSPAPSK
+305 K

-323 DPSKPGGGGST
+323 GPSKPGGGGST
-334 DPTPKPPT
+334 SPT
-342 PKPPTPKPTPPSETL
+342 PKPPTPKPTPPSATF

-381 VLARNAA
+381 VLARNAV

-394 VPVTFTVTGDTGTL
+394 VPVTFTVTGGTGTL
-408 FAEGKKTVTVWTGTD
+408 FAGGKKTVTVRTGAD

-431 RAGEKA
+431 QAGEKA

-446 GTGRARTL
+446 GTGRPRTL
-454 TYAARVT
+454 TYAATVT

-474 ALTAAPGEKFAD
+474 ALVAAPGEKFAD
-486 AVTVKATYQDAAAA
+486 AVTVKATYKDAAAA

-510 DRLGAVENDKG
+510 DRLGVIDNDKG
-521 PHFEEDADGKPVRT
+521 PYFKDADGKPVRT

-555 DHEGTYLLRLTTEG
+555 DNEGTYLLRLTTEG

-578 VEAPEEPA
+578 VKAPEETTPEVPA
-586 PGEPT
+586 PDATG
-591 EPGETTEPTEP
+591 
-602 GETPTPGETPS
+602 
-613 AEPTQTPA
+613 TPA

>member
-1 MAAHMRRRLRRGATT
+1 MAAHIRRRLRKGATT

-36 LADGSVGSG
+36 LADGPAGGG
-45 DPQAA
+45 DPKAA
-50 GEDTANGGTDG
+50 GEDTASAEDDG

-70 TDLPPLVSPDKSTAS
+70 TDLPPLVTPDK
-85 NVLPA
+85 P
-90 AGSSEAGIPASVLAA
+90 GSSSNLPVTGSAEAGIPASILAA
-105 YKQAERTVATTDPSC
+105 YKQAEQTVATTDPTC

-139 GGRVDANGTA
+139 GGRVDTNGTTT
-149 SPRILGPAL
+149 SPILGPAL

-175 GDAVH
+175 SDAVH

-226 DRDLALSADLDR
+226 DRDLAIAADLDK

-269 GTGALPSSPS
+269 GTGRLPTAPS
-279 TPSPSPRPGTGSGT
+279 TPSPSPNP
-293 GSTPSPKPSPAE
+293 
-305 PGGTPSPAPSK
+305 GTPSPGTTPGPKPSPSK
-316 PGGKPSP
+316 PGGKPTP
-323 DPSKPGGGGST
+323 GPSKPGDGST
-334 DPTPKPPT
+334 SPKPKPPT
-342 PKPPTPKPTPPSETL
+342 SKPTPAETF

-369 ATAGQEF
+369 ATAGQAF
-376 DERVS
+376 DERVA
-381 VLARNAA
+381 VLARNAL
-388 GAPLAK
+388 GAPLGK
-394 VPVTFTVTGDTGTL
+394 VSVTFTVTGNTGTL
-408 FAEGKKTVTVWTGTD
+408 FAGGKKTVTVRTGAD
-423 GTATAPKL
+423 GTATAPEL

-446 GTGRARTL
+446 GTGRPRTL
-454 TYAARVT
+454 TYAATVT
-461 ARQADAIARTDEK
+461 ARQADTIVRTDEK
-474 ALTAAPGEKFAD
+474 ALVAAPGEKFAD
-486 AVTVKATYQDAAAA
+486 AVTVKATYKDAAAA

-510 DRLGAVENDKG
+510 DPLGLFDNDKG
-521 PHFEEDADGKPVRT
+521 PYFKDAAGKPVRT
-535 LTTLTTDAD
+535 LTTLTTDAE
-544 GQLRLPEIFAD
+544 GMLRLPEIFAD
-555 DHEGTYLLRLTTEG
+555 GTEGTYLLRLTTEG

-578 VEAPEEPA
+578 IRAPEETA
-586 PGEPT
+586 PEGTTPE
-591 EPGETTEPTEP
+591 ETAPKET
-602 GETPTPGETPS
+602 ETPE
-613 AEPTQTPA
+613 A
-621 ATKP
+621 